1 MQIGGKKTII
11 YLYIETLGLK
21 YKTRIIFQSKY
32 IYCYFPMNE
41 NDCEV
46 SLETNYLMLV
56 IDMFKNNF
64 QNLNETNTFLLTRV
78 IHIFHEFLNES

>member
-1 MQIGGKKTII
+1 
-11 YLYIETLGLK
+11 
-21 YKTRIIFQSKY
+21 
-32 IYCYFPMNE
+32 MNE